1 MKIVAGRIAG
11 RRVNELSNARKL
23 NACNAHKAWWN
34 MGLRSGCFRGR
45 REAAAPGGSTTMS
58 RLPQPMRDADT
69 QAYRRETARD
79 SRIAESGGGVNDIDG
94 EPSEL
99 SGRGRG
105 GYRCGGRGDGADVK
119 GGILQRAGW

>member
-23 NACNAHKAWWN
+23 NACIAHKAWWN
-34 MGLRSGCFRGR
+34 MGLRSGCFGGR
-45 REAAAPGGSTTMS
+45 RVAAAPGGSTTMS
-58 RLPQPMRDADT
+58 RLPPPVRDADT

-99 SGRGRG
+99 SCRGRG
-105 GYRCGGRGDGADVK
+105 
-119 GGILQRAGW
+119 

>member
-1 MKIVAGRIAG
+1 MKIVAGQIAG

-23 NACNAHKAWWN
+23 NAYIAHKAWWN
-34 MGLRSGCFRGR
+34 MGLRSGCFGGR
-45 REAAAPGGSTTMS
+45 REAAAPVDPP
-58 RLPQPMRDADT
+58 RCPDCPPPVRDADT

-79 SRIAESGGGVNDIDG
+79 SRIAESGGGVNDIDW

-105 GYRCGGRGDGADVK
+105 
-119 GGILQRAGW
+119 